1 MYSSLFDIGGFI
13 NWVRVGKVDDGH
25 YTFGHVF
32 QAGVQNIKQCDC
44 WTRFRRW
51 FYRKKQW
58 KNYMLLVFFIKKRQG
73 KIGHTHWWSKIN
85 MIDIPLLGGDSERLP
100 LSPTISLTGDFMVGK
115 EVGGDTVMGDLTE
128 GKGGGEAMRS
138 ASCWK
143 ERLKQFIILQ
153 IANMAIK
160 PNWL

>member
-13 NWVRVGKVDDGH
+13 NWVWVGKVVDGH

-51 FYRKKQW
+51 FYRKKQL
-58 KNYMLLVFFIKKRQG
+58 KNWMFFFFLLKKTRENRTNSLM
-73 KIGHTHWWSKIN
+73 IIN
-85 MIDIPLLGGDSERLP
+85 KYDIDIPLLGGDSERLP
-100 LSPTISLTGDFMVGK
+100 LSLTISLTGDFMVGK

-153 IANMAIK
+153 IANMTIK